1 MENWLT
7 SRTWTISRR
16 EAPIIHIDLND
27 YLPTIHIGEGIEVT
41 ERDVEEV
48 MSLARVSRSV
58 AIQQLR
64 ENDGN
69 VAEAIYDLDHPSPV
83 DDEPEP
89 PPRSPLE
96 PTDDMFTAWALERL
110 FTKGTIVVRNSY
122 RFGSVKDI
130 EERQRVMVL
139 RNGYW
144 IHPRFNDIV
153 SPNRS
158 KSF

>member
-69 VAEAIYDLDHPSPV
+69 VAEALYDLNQTQ
-83 DDEPEP
+83 PERLTIVP
-89 PPRSPLE
+89 TRNPLE
-96 PTDDMFTAWALERL
+96 PTDDMLTAWALERL
-110 FTKGTIVVRNSY
+110 FSKGTLLDKDEYERLEDIRY
-122 RFGSVKDI
+122 RTSEMF
-130 EERQRVMVL
+130 RY
-139 RNGYW
+139 GYW
-144 IHPRFNDIV
+144 MNPEYRDIPKKRRAD
-153 SPNRS
+153 SL
-158 KSF
+158 

>member
-1 MENWLT
+1 VQIDARSGL
-7 SRTWTISRR
+7 R
-16 EAPIIHIDLND
+16 IIHNESL
-27 YLPTIHIGEGIEVT
+27 IHIGDGIRVP
-41 ERDVEEV
+41 ERDIVEVSE
-48 MSLARVSRSV
+48 LAQVTRGS
-58 AIQQLR
+58 AILALR
-64 ENDGN
+64 ENYGN
-69 VAEAIYDLDHPSPV
+69 VAEAIYDLDHTDPV
-83 DDEPEP
+83 DEEEPI
-89 PPRSPLE
+89 PPRNLLE

-144 IHPRFNDIV
+144 VHPRFNDIV

>member
-64 ENDGN
+64 ENYGN
-69 VAEAIYDLDHPSPV
+69 VAEAIYDLDHTDPV
-83 DDEPEP
+83 DEEEPI
-89 PPRSPLE
+89 PPRNLLE